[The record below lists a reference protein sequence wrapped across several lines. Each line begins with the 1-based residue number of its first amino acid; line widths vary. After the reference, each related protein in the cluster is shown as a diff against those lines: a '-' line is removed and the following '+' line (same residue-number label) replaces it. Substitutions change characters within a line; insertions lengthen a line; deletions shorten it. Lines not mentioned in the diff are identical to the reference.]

1 MLIKAFSM
9 RKVIAFLLVISFIVI
24 SLPFISLA
32 EVIGTNKDY
41 LLQEEPIILDE
52 TNQLQPIPESVKE
65 VSIVSELT
73 SQRQENIKYVML
85 SE

>member
-9 RKVIAFLLVISFIVI
+9 RKVIAFLLVLSLIVT
-24 SLPFISLA
+24 SLPFRALA

-52 TNQLQPIPESVKE
+52 TNQS
-65 VSIVSELT
+65 
-73 SQRQENIKYVML
+73 
-85 SE
+85 

>member
-1 MLIKAFSM
+1 MLMKFVSIK
-9 RKVIAFLLVISFIVI
+9 KVIVFLLVLSLIVT
-24 SLPFISLA
+24 SLPFRALA

-52 TNQLQPIPESVKE
+52 TNQSQPIPESVKE

-73 SQRQENIKYVML
+73 SQRDRKSVV
-85 SE
+85 